1 MKRRRLVIPVLLLA
15 YFVGMVAAE
24 AATITVPGET
34 TSTETTATTG
44 PPIDPA
50 VPVTTLP
57 EEPVQADWTYRYFI
71 PTLLVLAA
79 LVVVVTVVQ
88 YFLMVVRKRY
98 RVVR

>member
-1 MKRRRLVIPVLLLA
+1 MQRHRRLMIPVLVLYLI
-15 YFVGMVAAE
+15 GMAAAG
-24 AATITVPGET
+24 AATTTVPGET
-34 TSTETTATTG
+34 TSTETTVTTG

-50 VPVTTLP
+50 VPVTTVP